1 MAVDNNVRV
10 EGNYSAKWLS
20 LHSDLLRPVYL
31 PQIYK
36 TYGRAFDFLD
46 FYSMAGKNG
55 LVAGRTVKLWEQGNI
70 KATCTTSTA
79 ITVGALGASIS
90 FKIKDTDYDTNGN
103 PTVRVKQTI
112 YIPQKYQPTGVHI
125 PMAYQVTS
133 RSGSAGDYTFTAMP
147 FASATAQIATEV
159 PIGTKLTLGPVQYAP
174 GMGLPEGTTQAYFE
188 RSFTSTILKEKL
200 AVEGGFLSNQYW
212 EPFEQDGKLM
222 GYVNKMLI
230 DTEFLLDDQLNQY
243 IGFGQANANASLVQ
257 TSQFGGSNKVLSGNG
272 IWPSLDASAQQLWY
286 SGAFEHADYK
296 TIKDLLE
303 SQGVIDQEVI
313 FAMGSE
319 LHDDV
324 EQADLNF
331 IREYSGGSDLM
342 KNMNSLGYDIQQV
355 KRNGLTFNRVKLKS
369 LSNPFSMGNSEYELS
384 TAGFIM
390 PTSKAKVTANADG
403 SSPLY
408 LNNIELRFLGKG
420 AENRTRV
427 LGELNGISGING
439 TPVNEYDGKVFGML
453 TELILLLTNLN
464 QCVQVRKEA

>member
-1 MAVDNNVRV
+1 MANNNERV
-10 EGNYSAKWLS
+10 EGNYSAQWLS

-79 ITVGALGASIS
+79 ITTGVLGADIT
-90 FKIKDTDYDTNGN
+90 FKIDGSDYDTNGN
-103 PTVRVKQTI
+103 PTVRLQQTV
-112 YIPQKYQPTGVHI
+112 YISQKYQPATVTI
-125 PMAYQVTS
+125 PMSYQVVS
-133 RSGSAGDYTFTAMP
+133 RSGSAGDYTFTARP
-147 FASATAQIATEV
+147 FASAAAQIVVQV
-159 PIGTKLTLGPVQYAP
+159 PIGTVLTVGPIQFAP
-174 GMGLPEGTTQAYFE
+174 GMGLPASTTQAYFE

-222 GYVNKMLI
+222 GYVNKMLV
-230 DTEFLLDDQLNQY
+230 DTEFLLDDQINQY
-243 IGFGQANANASLVQ
+243 VGFGQANDNAALVQ
-257 TSQFGGSNKVLSGNG
+257 TSTFGGSNKVLSGNG
-272 IWPSLDASAQQLWY
+272 IWPSLNAGAQQLWY
-286 SGAFEHADYK
+286 AGAFEHADYK
-296 TIKDLLE
+296 TVKDLLE
-303 SQGVIDQEVI
+303 SQGVVDQEVI

-342 KNMNSLGYDIQQV
+342 KNLNSLGYDVQQV
-355 KRNGLTFNRVKLKS
+355 KRNGITFNRVKLKS
-369 LSNPFSMGNSEYELS
+369 LSNPFSMGNAEYDLS
-384 TAGFIM
+384 SAGFIM
-390 PTSKAKVTANADG
+390 PSSKAKVTSNADQ
-403 SSPLY
+403 SNPIY
-408 LNNIELRFLGKG
+408 LNNIELRYLGKG

-453 TELILLLTNLN
+453 TEPILLLTNLN